1 MNEPSR
7 ILQVIGPMP
16 AFPELAEALWGCAAD
31 VDSDGDSATAASTNW
46 RELTLALRP
55 ACTERVDI
63 DPLNGNRDR
72 LRVRASS
79 SQLLDRA
86 CGFLIDAG
94 CAIGLSGS
102 EQLPS

>member
-16 AFPELAEALWGCAAD
+16 AWPELADGLWGRAAD
-31 VDSDGDSATAASTNW
+31 VDSDGDSATVDSTHW
-46 RELTLALRP
+46 REPTLALRP

-63 DPLNGNRDR
+63 DPLEGTRDR
-72 LRVRASS
+72 LWVRASS

-86 CGFLIDAG
+86 CAFLTNAG
-94 CAIGLSGS
+94 CAIDLSGP
-102 EQLPS
+102 EQPPS